1 VPATPEPTHLR
12 VGGWTR
18 FDIWA
23 EHATEKQRDEAYALL
38 FALCE
43 GSHED
48 RHSASLDDIAD
59 GTIRHS
65 LMEDDEILSWRV
77 TPDYPGT
84 LQIIYVG
91 PIDLF

>member
-1 VPATPEPTHLR
+1 MPATPEPRRLR
-12 VGGWTR
+12 VAGWKR

-23 EHATEKQRDEAYALL
+23 EQATEPERAEAYKLL
-38 FALCE
+38 FELCE

-48 RHSASLDDIAD
+48 RVRLALDDIAD
-59 GTIRHS
+59 GTIHHS
-65 LMEDDEILSWRV
+65 PLYESEILSWRV
-77 TPDYPGT
+77 TPDYPGS